1 MIVHVFDNPFKMG
14 YSYSKLIALSF
25 GARIKFP
32 NRSWTEIRRQVEL
45 SSIIGG
51 LRYSNNNSYLI
62 SYNGAWNGSKLLH
75 EVKSGH

>member
-1 MIVHVFDNPFKMG
+1 MIVHVFDNPFKRG

-32 NRSWTEIRRQVEL
+32 NRSWTEIRRPVEL

-51 LRYSNNNSYLI
+51 LRYEITIPGQL
-62 SYNGAWNGSKLLH
+62 
-75 EVKSGH
+75 EVNVYY